1 MAHAYESIDISNA
14 PELQRLAHAV
24 RQSDKSYALKEGA
37 ETVAVL
43 RPAPNTEPRTG
54 FPASRQAAPVQP
66 AVHDGRRSL
75 EHRGNCP
82 GRGT

>member
-1 MAHAYESIDISNA
+1 MAHAYESIDISDA

-24 RQSDKSYALKEGA
+24 RESGKPYALTEGA

-54 FPASRQAAPVQP
+54 FPASRQAATAQP

-75 EHRGNCP
+75 EHRGNRTGC
-82 GRGT
+82 GS